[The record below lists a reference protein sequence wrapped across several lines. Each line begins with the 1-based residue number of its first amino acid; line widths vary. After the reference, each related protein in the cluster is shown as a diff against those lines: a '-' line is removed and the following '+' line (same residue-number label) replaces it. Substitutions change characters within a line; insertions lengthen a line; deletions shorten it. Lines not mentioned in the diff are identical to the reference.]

1 MTLLLWLLLLK
12 FSQSPWAK
20 WNRTKIG
27 GIHQHTGNSQDHSS
41 HQQEGSLF
49 MSERKDFCSIAIH
62 NYVSALSSSPS
73 PRLIYLG
80 IHNLDIYADL
90 CSLKLFS
97 RSLIQY
103 SRVPWGE
110 TFCSSLQWQRLIEAP
125 ASLRVAFLSKFSS
138 ETFKKKKHWTEKKGR
153 LYGKQSMFQCKRKKN
168 QLEVFVCCDTWN
180 LRWCRRK
187 SQVLLWEV
195 VALVN
200 HRKKE
205 GWLP

>member
-73 PRLIYLG
+73 PQLIYLG
-80 IHNLDIYADL
+80 IHNTDIYADL

-97 RSLIQY
+97 RSLIQF

-110 TFCSSLQWQRLIEAP
+110 TFCGSLQWQRLIEAP
-125 ASLRVAFLSKFSS
+125 ASLRVAFLSKSSS
-138 ETFKKKKHWTEKKGR
+138 EIFKKKKHWTEKKREGCMENNLCFSAR
-153 LYGKQSMFQCKRKKN
+153 ERKISWR
-168 QLEVFVCCDTWN
+168 FSC
-180 LRWCRRK
+180 
-187 SQVLLWEV
+187 V
-195 VALVN
+195 VIPGIWGGTEEN
-200 HRKKE
+200 HKFYFEK
-205 GWLP
+205 